1 MAGNTKS
8 PFVARGNQ
16 RYFHVI
22 TPAAFNVDNG
32 AGTTVDYQLV
42 NLPFDAYVIDV
53 RAIYSEATDTA
64 GAASANFK
72 LGVAAGGDTIVAAT
86 ALEAAKAIGATTVAT
101 VAADYLPANTT
112 LWVRHTGVAATE
124 VGQYFVQVILMPKP

>member
-1 MAGNTKS
+1 MANKF
-8 PFVARGNQ
+8 PFRGAGNQ
-16 RYFHVI
+16 RCFPVI

-32 AGTTVDYQLV
+32 AGTTVDYQLG
-42 NLPFDAYVIDV
+42 NFPFDCYIQDV

-72 LGVAAGGDTIVAAT
+72 LGVAAGGATLVAAT

-101 VAADYLPANTT
+101 IASDYLPANTT
-112 LWVRHTGVAATE
+112 LWVRHTGVATTE
-124 VGQYFVQVILMPKP
+124 VGQYFVQVVLLPKP

>member
-1 MAGNTKS
+1 MAGNKFS
-8 PFVARGNQ
+8 FVGKGNQ
-16 RYFHVI
+16 RLIHLM

-32 AGTTVDYQLV
+32 AGTTLDYQLG
-42 NLPFDAYVIDV
+42 NFPFDCYLVDV
-53 RAIYSEATDTA
+53 RAVYSEATDTA

-72 LGVAAGGDTIVAAT
+72 LGVAAGGATLVAAT

-101 VAADYLPANTT
+101 IAADFLPANTT

-124 VGQYFVQVILMPKP
+124 VGQYFVHVLVLPKP

>member
-1 MAGNTKS
+1 MTQKL
-8 PFVARGNQ
+8 PYIARGNQ
-16 RYFHVI
+16 RTFVVT

-32 AGTTVDYQLV
+32 AATTLDYQLT
-42 NLPFDAYVIDV
+42 NLPFACHVISV

-72 LGVAAGGDTIVAAT
+72 LGVTAGGATIVAAT
-86 ALEAAKAIGATTVAT
+86 ALEAAKAIGATTSGT
-101 VAADYLPANTT
+101 VLVDVLPANTT

-124 VGQYFVQVILMPKP
+124 VGQYFVQVVLMPKP